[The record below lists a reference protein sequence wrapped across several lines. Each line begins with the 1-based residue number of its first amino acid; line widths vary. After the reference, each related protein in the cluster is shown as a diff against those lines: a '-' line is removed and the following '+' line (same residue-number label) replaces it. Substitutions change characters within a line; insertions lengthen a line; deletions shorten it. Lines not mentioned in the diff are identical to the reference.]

1 MPTPPKNPLFDD
13 DDDKTQASQPGD
25 LPPGFGDDDD
35 EKTGLSNPGELPF
48 KPLSDEDDEGTVIE
62 KKQR

>member
-1 MPTPPKNPLFDD
+1 MT
-13 DDDKTQASQPGD
+13 A
-25 LPPGFGDDDD
+25 
-35 EKTGLSNPGELPF
+35 TGLSNPGELPF